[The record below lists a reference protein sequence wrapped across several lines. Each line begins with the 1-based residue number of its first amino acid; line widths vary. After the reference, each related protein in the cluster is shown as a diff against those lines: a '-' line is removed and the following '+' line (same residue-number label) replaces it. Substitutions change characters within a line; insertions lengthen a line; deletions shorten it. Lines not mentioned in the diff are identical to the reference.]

1 MIVTE
6 RKNGSAEVMK
16 CRLHNRGRQVQR
28 KAVSWKKKKKLDR
41 DRSLVCLVEEPLN
54 VSLNV
59 AGEELP
65 AVALERNSIWPDEEL
80 LKVPGHV
87 VPADWAPDEAFGVT
101 H

>member
-6 RKNGSAEVMK
+6 RKNGSAEV
-16 CRLHNRGRQVQR
+16 LHNRGRQVQR
-28 KAVSWKKKKKLDR
+28 KAVRWNLDR
-41 DRSLVCLVEEPLN
+41 DRSLVCLAEEPLN

-65 AVALERNSIWPDEEL
+65 AVALERGAIWPDEEL
-80 LKVPGHV
+80 FKVPGHV
-87 VPADWAPDEAFGVT
+87 VPADWAPDEEFGVT

>member
-1 MIVTE
+1 
-6 RKNGSAEVMK
+6 MK
-16 CRLHNRGRQVQR
+16 YRLHNRGRQVQR
-28 KAVSWKKKKKLDR
+28 KAFRWNLDR
-41 DRSLVCLVEEPLN
+41 DLSLVCLAEEPLN

-65 AVALERNSIWPDEEL
+65 AVALERDSIWPDEEL

-87 VPADWAPDEAFGVT
+87 VSADWAPDEEFRVT